1 MKVITLTNLNILVSC
16 IWFFCIIQY
25 SSCNNLKK
33 NSLIKHYVNTMFID
47 EHFVEDTLNNV
58 DLGNINRHGVD
69 NIAEALADKFIH
81 VHKNFELSTSNN
93 NNNNNGQLN
102 NLRNRKLLSQ
112 DKSIPDVALAAIN
125 PGAMPDIAAGG
136 SMPSVTV
143 EEHTP
148 DCYRELVIKAMQC
161 EFCTIKCGPLF
172 F

>member
-1 MKVITLTNLNILVSC
+1 
-16 IWFFCIIQY
+16 
-25 SSCNNLKK
+25 
-33 NSLIKHYVNTMFID
+33 MFID

-93 NNNNNGQLN
+93 NNKRQLN

-112 DKSIPDVALAAIN
+112 DKSIPDVALAALN

>member
-1 MKVITLTNLNILVSC
+1 
-16 IWFFCIIQY
+16 
-25 SSCNNLKK
+25 
-33 NSLIKHYVNTMFID
+33 MFID

-93 NNNNNGQLN
+93 NNNNGQLN

-112 DKSIPDVALAAIN
+112 DKWIPDTALAAIN
-125 PGAMPDIAAGG
+125 PDAMPDIAAGG
-136 SMPSVTV
+136 SMSSVTV

>member
-1 MKVITLTNLNILVSC
+1 
-16 IWFFCIIQY
+16 
-25 SSCNNLKK
+25 
-33 NSLIKHYVNTMFID
+33 MFID
-47 EHFVEDTLNNV
+47 EHIVEDTLNNV

-93 NNNNNGQLN
+93 NNKRQLN

-112 DKSIPDVALAAIN
+112 DKSIPDAALAAIN

>member
-1 MKVITLTNLNILVSC
+1 MG
-16 IWFFCIIQY
+16 
-25 SSCNNLKK
+25 

-93 NNNNNGQLN
+93 NNNNGQLN

-112 DKSIPDVALAAIN
+112 DKSIPDVALAPIN
-125 PGAMPDIAAGG
+125 PGAMPDIPAGG

-148 DCYRELVIKAMQC
+148 DCYRELVIK
-161 EFCTIKCGPLF
+161 
-172 F
+172 

>member
-93 NNNNNGQLN
+93 NNKRQLN

-112 DKSIPDVALAAIN
+112 DKWIPDTALAAIN
-125 PGAMPDIAAGG
+125 PDAMPDIAAGG
-136 SMPSVTV
+136 SMSSVTV

>member
-1 MKVITLTNLNILVSC
+1 
-16 IWFFCIIQY
+16 
-25 SSCNNLKK
+25 
-33 NSLIKHYVNTMFID
+33 MFID

-93 NNNNNGQLN
+93 NNKRQLN

-112 DKSIPDVALAAIN
+112 DKSIPDVALAPIN

>member
-81 VHKNFELSTSNN
+81 VHKNFELS
-93 NNNNNGQLN
+93 
-102 NLRNRKLLSQ
+102 
-112 DKSIPDVALAAIN
+112 PW
-125 PGAMPDIAAGG
+125 
-136 SMPSVTV
+136 
-143 EEHTP
+143 
-148 DCYRELVIKAMQC
+148 
-161 EFCTIKCGPLF
+161 TIYKKR
-172 F
+172 